1 MADRDDVV
9 DILASL
15 ALFADLARPQLDAV
29 AHTFDEEWFAE
40 EQRVVRQG
48 FSGNSFYVILEGD
61 AAVRVDGQD
70 VATLSRGDYFGEVS
84 VLLGEPPIADVVALR
99 PLRCLVLPGS
109 ELQAFLAAN
118 PKVAYRMLQTQ
129 SRRLRNVT
137 QWRS

>member
-1 MADRDDVV
+1 MDV
-9 DILASL
+9 LASL
-15 ALFADLARPQLDAV
+15 GLFADLTRPQLDAV